1 MSWRCLELDYQDA
14 RYLLFFHVL
23 LVDELTLTF
32 VQFFQVGSGEKSRK
46 LAMNKKKKLGDRQI
60 PKNGGIFGRYTMVYP
75 ENPTNSFEDRWYR
88 CAFV

>member
-1 MSWRCLELDYQDA
+1 MSWRCLELDYQDV

-23 LVDELTLTF
+23 LVDELTLNF

-60 PKNGGIFGRYTMVYP
+60 PENGGILGGIPWYTKKIP
-75 ENPTNSFEDRWYR
+75 
-88 CAFV
+88 